1 MSLKLYK
8 VTCKGMTTSSTGVA
22 HGISYVLAA
31 DPTEAYLT
39 VRTNLDKRDIGFDKD
54 RELDRIELIAENVD
68 YPDCGTRVYA

>member
-22 HGISYVLAA
+22 HGISYVLAG
-31 DPTEAYLT
+31 DPTDAYET
-39 VRTNLDKRDIGFDKD
+39 VRTNLDRRDLGSDKD
-54 RELDRIELIAENVD
+54 RELACIELIAENVD